1 MIKKIKKIVEKAM
14 DKYLLPLTSFQDYI
28 NTRYDKEGY
37 YVMNKQFL
45 EGLYFVYDG
54 LRFELNDQ
62 LDSFDSVMNDYR
74 FADIRKDDVVL
85 DIGANVGVFSLLAS
99 RLAKHVFAVEP
110 LYPDLVKNHLKI
122 NGITNVTVLET
133 GIGNGGTV
141 RVKYGRRGKNI
152 EVRELTEI
160 LERTGRCDFLKMDC
174 EGCEWAIKP
183 SELKSFRRIEA
194 EIHTQK
200 HHIVEFE
207 QVLITAGFL
216 YEMEDGGQNCLI
228 HAGKIKNVV

>member
-1 MIKKIKKIVEKAM
+1 MGNNELFKASSSKSSIKIIKMIVNRETYISELSRELKISKPVISRHIKILEKA
-14 DKYLLPLTSFQDYI
+14 
-28 NTRYDKEGY
+28 G
-37 YVMNKQFL
+37 
-45 EGLYFVYDG
+45 
-54 LRFELNDQ
+54 
-62 LDSFDSVMNDYR
+62 
-74 FADIRKDDVVL
+74 
-85 DIGANVGVFSLLAS
+85 
-99 RLAKHVFAVEP
+99 
-110 LYPDLVKNHLKI
+110 LVKRRIIGNVHLLYA
-122 NGITNVTVLET
+122 NVTVLET
-133 GIGNGGTV
+133 GIGNGGTK
-141 RVKYGRRGKNI
+141 RVKYGRRKKNI

-160 LERTGRCDFLKMDC
+160 LERTGQCDFLKMDC
-174 EGCEWAIKP
+174 EGCGWAIKS